1 VAENRQG
8 LIKATLPY
16 ALEPA
21 ATPPAAPPL
30 GGQPAAP
37 AAPAAPSAGSSAT
50 GADTTLPDPTWLAK
64 WVLIALVGAAVVVA
78 LVLNLAGWTAKPF
91 DPAKNAT
98 ADFALFAGFYVGAQV
113 IERLLQLISPWLPWP
128 WGWPIPSGLTGAAKA
143 AQLKADR
150 AHVTLGVAAV
160 LGVVASCSFGL
171 FFLQAIGISCSN
183 TVDTF
188 VTGITIAAGTK
199 PLHDFISLLQNKNTP
214 TTGTTA

>member
-1 VAENRQG
+1 VSINRQG
-8 LIKATLPY
+8 LIKATLPQ
-16 ALEPA
+16 AFAPLAPPPPGAPA
-21 ATPPAAPPL
+21 A
-30 GGQPAAP
+30 GAP
-37 AAPAAPSAGSSAT
+37 AAPAAGAPSV
-50 GADTTLPDPTWLAK
+50 GADNTLPDPSLLAK
-64 WVLIALVGAAVVVA
+64 WILIVLVAVAVLAAVVM
-78 LVLNLAGWTAKPF
+78 NGFGWTAVPF

-128 WGWPIPSGLTGAAKA
+128 WGWPLPDQLTGVAKA

-150 AHVTLGVAAV
+150 AHVALGLAAV
-160 LGVVASCSFGL
+160 FGVIVSCSFGL